1 MAIEGQIAKI
11 VDESA
16 LIINRGSTHGV
27 GAGMRFAV
35 FVEVEDVP
43 DPATGQS
50 LGKWELVKGL
60 LVAAHVQDNMTVCAP
75 AAPETGGKEESIVL
89 SAEMVAVSM
98 PGPAPGKLEVD
109 RSQASGRPAAG
120 PVRVGDRV
128 RSTE

>member
-1 MAIEGQIAKI
+1 MSIEGQIAKI

-27 GAGMRFAV
+27 KTGMHFAV
-35 FVEVEDVP
+35 FVEVDDVA

-60 LVAAHVQDNMTVCAP
+60 LAAAHVQENMSVCTP
-75 AAPETGGKEESIVL
+75 ATDPEKPQDLTHTL

-98 PGPAPGKLEVD
+98 ARGGGKLDVD
-109 RSQASGRPAAG
+109 RSQLSGRPATG
-120 PVRVGDRV
+120 PVRVGDQV
-128 RSTE
+128 RSVN